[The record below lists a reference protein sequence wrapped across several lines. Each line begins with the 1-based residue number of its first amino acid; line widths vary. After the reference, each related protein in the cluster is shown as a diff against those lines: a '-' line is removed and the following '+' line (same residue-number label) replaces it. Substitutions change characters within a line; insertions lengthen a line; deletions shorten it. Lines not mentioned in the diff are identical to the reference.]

1 MRNLKRALSL
11 GLTAAMISGLMVM
24 GSSAASYADVTSE
37 NNQEAIDVLQT
48 VGIMVGD
55 ENGNFNPD
63 QNVTRNEMAVIMANL
78 MEYNVATYKDTSP
91 FTDVPSWAEPYVAAC
106 YTNGIT
112 SGYSDTIYGGSDT
125 VTTAQAALMLMK
137 ALGYFQ
143 YASDFGSDWQL
154 ATTRQGNA
162 IDLFVGVDS
171 GVTAPMTRD
180 DVAQLVLNTLEAGTV
195 QAETNGSWTIGDVTI
210 VNGVKYNYVTSNQP
224 YATAIDDS
232 RTTNNDGDLVS
243 GAIVELGEQLYM
255 GDLKLND
262 NTSDD
267 FMRPSRTWSYDG
279 AEIGTYMKDELIV
292 ATYTEGVTGRELY
305 DLLTSST
312 IREYGFEAY
321 LNGSQKT
328 QDSRDV
334 IEKGDLSRSNNDD
347 LAQTGN
353 GVLTQ
358 VFLDLDNKEIT
369 ITSIETWLAKSNSA
383 YNSNSET
390 LSVRVYDQD
399 TDGSDGD
406 TQVLDLAD
414 VPEIEG
420 VAADQYLLVNQTLKD
435 RDEYEIV
442 AISEPEILEGAD
454 VTAFSTGKDS
464 DRDDS
469 LFDSLTAD
477 GTDYD
482 ASEQAHYNEDVLNLY
497 DHDLLTDMTYNVY
510 LDPYGYAIGVELY
523 EGSLNYVFITGYD
536 RNGSHISVRT
546 ADAAA
551 IFTDGTMDVITV
563 NVTNTNKNLDR
574 NDDGDVDADYIK
586 KYDLWT
592 AAGDGESQVNRW
604 FTYTENNGV
613 YTLKPVDADEMLV
626 TDYPT
631 ATNAD
636 PKVIN
641 CSNVWVEDN
650 ANNAGTGT
658 NLTTESRRGY
668 GNDDSVYI
676 TVEPGDVDYQDL
688 PNDAITDVTGVY
700 TGVQNVDIELSPDS
714 KLNVPQYMY
723 TLVDDDQYIIASVV
737 LGEAQGSVENY
748 AVILDAPT
756 GERIDRTDNTYYWTF
771 DAIMGG
777 EKVELTAKSKYQD
790 VIIDLQTAAATDAV
804 MELRFDADEYVTGA
818 EPVSA
823 DKIATFAITTG
834 MEDYEVFDQEID
846 GNTITLEMDGRTMQI
861 RDGSG
866 LTFVNNAPTV
876 LWQQVNNKGVY
887 TAYSNVQEA
896 YSDLADANT
905 SNSYPNLQFNGRI
918 VAVLNS
924 QGVAEWAYIRS
935 DTPVNGNGES
945 FTDDGSATTLPSTTD
960 LIVRDAGGVGS
971 TSVAGRYDA
980 DAQKLYLQFS
990 GLTADSALVDF
1001 ANIQISDSYGSGKVI
1016 NLDDVKVIK
1025 GTTTSYVVVVDYAAT
1040 TLPSGVI
1047 GFNQINVSV
1056 PAGTVDSW
1064 YVKFQGTA
1072 ASAISGPEI
1081 VKANDTTTVYTW
1093 TVKMPENV
1101 TSYSITDAGSSGLS
1115 AVDGLTT
1122 IQSGLTQDA
1131 VIKNTLTAV
1140 GSAPVL
1146 GVSWAGNVVTLTG
1159 EQPARSAIGAGVTS
1173 AYFTTPTSTTGTL
1186 NLTVVTSGNVATDGT
1201 NRIVVNYTENGVAKS
1216 VTKDTGLVGSGTET
1230 VTITVPSIAEDT
1242 TIVVT
1247 GVKVQA
1253 KVSVSENTF
1262 DAATTTNLTADAS
1275 ATYNGKNEAGIEA
1288 DWLDVGSTV
1297 NVVVTIPGVTTG
1309 NSVDV
1314 TIGGGS
1320 AQNLTA
1326 AGTATGTY
1334 TVGIG
1339 ANTLAVTVANG

>member
-1 MRNLKRALSL
+1 M
-11 GLTAAMISGLMVM
+11 LT
-24 GSSAASYADVTSE
+24 E
-37 NNQEAIDVLQT
+37 
-48 VGIMVGD
+48 
-55 ENGNFNPD
+55 
-63 QNVTRNEMAVIMANL
+63 
-78 MEYNVATYKDTSP
+78 
-91 FTDVPSWAEPYVAAC
+91 
-106 YTNGIT
+106 
-112 SGYSDTIYGGSDT
+112 
-125 VTTAQAALMLMK
+125 
-137 ALGYFQ
+137 
-143 YASDFGSDWQL
+143 
-154 ATTRQGNA
+154 
-162 IDLFVGVDS
+162 
-171 GVTAPMTRD
+171 
-180 DVAQLVLNTLEAGTV
+180 
-195 QAETNGSWTIGDVTI
+195 
-210 VNGVKYNYVTSNQP
+210 
-224 YATAIDDS
+224 
-232 RTTNNDGDLVS
+232 
-243 GAIVELGEQLYM
+243 
-255 GDLKLND
+255 
-262 NTSDD
+262 
-267 FMRPSRTWSYDG
+267 
-279 AEIGTYMKDELIV
+279 
-292 ATYTEGVTGRELY
+292 
-305 DLLTSST
+305 
-312 IREYGFEAY
+312 
-321 LNGSQKT
+321 
-328 QDSRDV
+328 
-334 IEKGDLSRSNNDD
+334 
-347 LAQTGN
+347 
-353 GVLTQ
+353 
-358 VFLDLDNKEIT
+358 VFLDLDTKEIT

-383 YNSNSET
+383 YNTNSET

-464 DRDDS
+464 DWDDS

-510 LDPYGYAIGVELY
+510 LDPYGYAIGVDLY
-523 EGSLNYVFITGYD
+523 EGSLNSVFITGYD

-551 IFTDGTMDVITV
+551 IFTDGTMDVIQV

-574 NDDGDVDADYIK
+574 NDDGKVDTDYK
-586 KYDLWT
+586 AKYSLWESYT
-592 AAGDGESQVNRW
+592 TGGEAQVNRW

-636 PKVIN
+636 SKVIN
-641 CSNVWVEDN
+641 CSNVWVADDADN
-650 ANNAGTGT
+650 TVTDGT
-658 NLTTESRRGY
+658 NLTTGGRRGY

-676 TVEPGDVDYQDL
+676 TVEPGTVDYSAADA
-688 PNDAITDVTGVY
+688 AITDVTGVY

-846 GNTITLEMDGRTMQI
+846 GNTTTLEMDGRTMQI
-861 RDGSG
+861 RGGSG

-896 YSDLADANT
+896 YSDLADANST
-905 SNSYPNLQFNGRI
+905 AANLQFNGRI

-935 DTPVNGNGES
+935 DTPVNGNGGD
-945 FTDDGSATTLPSTTD
+945 FVDDGSNTTLPSTTD

-980 DAQKLYLQFS
+980 DAQKLYLQFD
-990 GLTADSALVDF
+990 GLTPDSALVDI
-1001 ANIQISDSYGSGKVI
+1001 ANIQISDSYGSGKII

-1025 GTTTSYVVVVDYAAT
+1025 GDDKSYVVVVDYAAT

-1056 PAGTVDSW
+1056 PAETVDSW

-1101 TSYSITDAGSSGLS
+1101 TSYSITDAGSFGLS
-1115 AVDGLTT
+1115 VVDGLTT

-1159 EQPARSAIGAGVTS
+1159 DISSSAFGAGVRS
-1173 AYFTTPTSTTGTL
+1173 AYFATPSTTTGSL
-1186 NLTVVTSGNVATDGT
+1186 ALTVVPTANLDTT
-1201 NRIVVNYTENGVAKS
+1201 NNQIVVNYTENGVAKS
-1216 VTKDTGLVGSGTET
+1216 VVQDTGLVGTGNET
-1230 VTITVPSIAEDT
+1230 VTITVPGIAENT
-1242 TIVVT
+1242 KIVVT
-1247 GVKVQA
+1247 NVKVQA
-1253 KVSVSENTF
+1253 KFGSL
-1262 DAATTTNLTADAS
+1262 TTTVVETSADNMSGDATVAYTA
-1275 ATYNGKNEAGIEA
+1275 NGAPVTTST
-1288 DWLDVGSTV
+1288 WLDVDTVV
-1297 NVVVTIPGVTTG
+1297 NVVVTIPGIDNTT
-1309 NSVDV
+1309 NSNGVNV

-1320 AQNLTA
+1320 TQNLTA

-1334 TVGIG
+1334 TVVAGN
-1339 ANTLAVTVANG
+1339 NTLTVTVANG

>member
-24 GSSAASYADVTSE
+24 GSSAASSSYTDVADTDNV
-37 NNQEAIDVLQT
+37 EAIEVLKA

-55 ENGNFNPD
+55 ESGDFNPD
-63 QNVTRNEMAVIMANL
+63 QKVTRNEMAVVMSNL
-78 MEYNVATYKDTSP
+78 MAYNVATYANTSP

-106 YTNGIT
+106 WTNGIT
-112 SGYSDTIYGGSDT
+112 AGTSDTTYGGSES

-154 ATTRQGNA
+154 STVSQGNR
-162 IDLFVGVDS
+162 IDLFEDVDS
-171 GVTAPMTRD
+171 GVREAMTRND
-180 DVAQLVLNTLEAGTV
+180 LAQLVLNTLEAGTV

-383 YNSNSET
+383 YNANSET

-482 ASEQAHYNEDVLNLY
+482 ASEQAHYNKDVLNLY

-536 RNGSHISVRT
+536 RNRSHISVTT

-574 NDDGDVDADYIK
+574 DDKNGVDDEYKA
-586 KYDLWT
+586 KYSLWS
-592 AAGDGESQVNRW
+592 AIGDGESQVNRW

-658 NLTTESRRGY
+658 NLTTDGRRGY

-676 TVEPGDVDYQDL
+676 TVEPGDVDYQTHSDE
-688 PNDAITDVTGVY
+688 AITDVTGVY

-846 GNTITLEMDGRTMQI
+846 GNTTTLEMDGRTMQI
-861 RDGSG
+861 RGGSG

-876 LWQQVNNKGVY
+876 LWKQVNNKGVY
-887 TAYSNVQEA
+887 TAYSSVQEA
-896 YSDLADANT
+896 YSDLADANST
-905 SNSYPNLQFNGRI
+905 AANLQFNGRI

-935 DTPVNGNGES
+935 DTPVNGNGGD
-945 FTDDGSATTLPSTTD
+945 FVDDGSNTTLPSTTD
-960 LIVRDAGGVGS
+960 MLVNVVNGGAITGD
-971 TSVAGRYDA
+971 GRYDA
-980 DAQKLYLQFS
+980 DANKLYLKFN
-990 GLTADSALVDF
+990 GLTAGAS
-1001 ANIQISDSYGSGKVI
+1001 KVTLSNVSI
-1016 NLDDVKVIK
+1016 TDGFGAGRIVNLPLELIKTDDLD
-1025 GTTTSYVVVVDYAAT
+1025 GTTSYVYVTDFSATELNGNYIVLGYAITVNLNNATETVDEWYIKYEGDVDYADGTPETVANKAGTEFTFTVKKPDNTVSYGIEDGNTGAGVALVTPATLPATGLTEDVKVTLKVLGTVAPVVSLNVSASNTQVIANEGSGGKLVPAAGDANAQNLILAWNKADINTSVNGNTITISGWTEDSIKALTNSELT
-1040 TLPSGVI
+1040 TLRGGSTSPALWSGVQ
-1047 GFNQINVSV
+1047 FN
-1056 PAGTVDSW
+1056 
-1064 YVKFQGTA
+1064 
-1072 ASAISGPEI
+1072 
-1081 VKANDTTTVYTW
+1081 
-1093 TVKMPENV
+1093 
-1101 TSYSITDAGSSGLS
+1101 
-1115 AVDGLTT
+1115 
-1122 IQSGLTQDA
+1122 
-1131 VIKNTLTAV
+1131 
-1140 GSAPVL
+1140 APVL
-1146 GVSWAGNVVTLTG
+1146 
-1159 EQPARSAIGAGVTS
+1159 
-1173 AYFTTPTSTTGTL
+1173 
-1186 NLTVVTSGNVATDGT
+1186 TDGT
-1201 NRIVVNYTENGVAKS
+1201 LATLTSYTLDGEERDLNDDQEADYYQATGILYEWFKVADC
-1216 VTKDTGLVGSGTET
+1216 TESGG
-1230 VTITVPSIAEDT
+1230 TITVGD
-1242 TIVVT
+1242 VVT
-1247 GVKVQA
+1247 ARTVHTIELVW
-1253 KVSVSENTF
+1253 TF
-1262 DAATTTNLTADAS
+1262 NDGQS
-1275 ATYNGKNEAGIEA
+1275 NEVEI
-1288 DWLDVGSTV
+1288 
-1297 NVVVTIPGVTTG
+1297 
-1309 NSVDV
+1309 
-1314 TIGGGS
+1314 
-1320 AQNLTA
+1320 AQ
-1326 AGTATGTY
+1326 TY
-1334 TVGIG
+1334 TVIVGG
-1339 ANTLAVTVANG
+1339 